1 MLCGD
6 IEGMPSVGDQLHGCD
21 DEKYTFELHF
31 RSFKSGECPMM
42 MAAVS
47 PRSVGAMLHRMRE
60 KRASVHHIHA
70 VQIMA
75 QRLPPQVLLA
85 MECLRSQV

>member
-21 DEKYTFELHF
+21 DEKYTFELQF
-31 RSFKSGECPMM
+31 RSLKSGECLTMIE
-42 MAAVS
+42 AVS
-47 PRSVGAMLHRMRE
+47 QQSVGAMLHRMRGE
-60 KRASVHHIHA
+60 RASVHHILA
-70 VQIMA
+70 VRIMA

-85 MECLRSQV
+85 MQCLRSQV